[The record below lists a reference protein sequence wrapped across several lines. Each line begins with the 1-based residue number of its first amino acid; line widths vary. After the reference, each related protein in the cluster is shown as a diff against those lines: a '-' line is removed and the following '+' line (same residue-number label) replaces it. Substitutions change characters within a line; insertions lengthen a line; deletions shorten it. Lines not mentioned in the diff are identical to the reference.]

1 MNYSQKANPNA
12 TNSEMDSKTILKPN
26 RIRSLTSEQRDSLI
40 YQFVELQVDNMD
52 TQTLVEFVTDLLIDD
67 YSQFDDN
74 ELEERITCFND
85 DDDLLNELIDNVTN
99 ETVLDI
105 NNTGG
110 KY

>member
-1 MNYSQKANPNA
+1 M
-12 TNSEMDSKTILKPN
+12 
-26 RIRSLTSEQRDSLI
+26 I
-40 YQFVELQVDNMD
+40 YQFVEIQVDNMD
-52 TQTLVEFVTDLLIDD
+52 TQTLVEFVTDILIDD

>member
-1 MNYSQKANPNA
+1 MNYYQKANPNA

-52 TQTLVEFVTDLLIDD
+52 TQTLVEFVTDILIDD
-67 YSQFDDN
+67 YSQFDDH

>member
-1 MNYSQKANPNA
+1 MY
-12 TNSEMDSKTILKPN
+12 
-26 RIRSLTSEQRDSLI
+26 
-40 YQFVELQVDNMD
+40 
-52 TQTLVEFVTDLLIDD
+52 TQSLVEFVTDLLIDD
-67 YSQFDDN
+67 YSQFDDH

>member
-12 TNSEMDSKTILKPN
+12 TNSEMDSKIIIKPN
-26 RIRSLTSEQRDSLI
+26 KIRSLTPEQRDSLI

-52 TQTLVEFVTDLLIDD
+52 TQTLVEFVTDILIDD